1 MTALA
6 IVTLSMRA
14 TSNARVASLSS
25 ELVLAISLSLG
36 KIIILKCIL
45 NLTIRYLSKRMW
57 KLVQEHF
64 LFFFL

>member
-25 ELVLAISLSLG
+25 ELVLAISLSG
-36 KIIILKCIL
+36 KNNYFKIYFKL
-45 NLTIRYLSKRMW
+45 NN
-57 KLVQEHF
+57 
-64 LFFFL
+64 